1 MDSSRFFHGITL
13 FSRMLVGALFVVSG
27 LIKSNDALGFMY
39 KLEEYFEPGALN
51 LESWIP
57 YALEIA
63 VFVCIAEV
71 LLGIALLVGALPKL
85 TSILTLGM
93 MVFFTWLTWYTA
105 TCDPLGMKMI
115 TDATGANIEIA
126 NQCVLECGCFG
137 NAIPL
142 TAYQSFL
149 KDLFLLI
156 FVIPITIASFRNKI
170 ELNDSRTSM
179 IIYTGAIVMTFLFG
193 YLMLDWIFPI
203 LYLIFLLFAASAVRR
218 RINHPKVEWMMAI
231 AVLIVAGLFQ
241 YKTLAHL
248 PLKDYR
254 AYAVGESIIQNRLSA
269 EEVGISGP
277 KYAYD
282 MIYTN
287 NDSGEEILVKNGT
300 HQNFVNSLFISNH
313 TLKDSINHVIYTN
326 NDSGEEILVKKGT
339 HQNFV
344 NSFFSETHTYK
355 DMVKILIK
363 EADENYF
370 EQPRIMD
377 LIMENAE
384 GDDLTDAVLSKKG
397 YTFFHI
403 SKDLEAAVDAGA
415 PAQAA
420 FNALSSEALKA
431 GFEFYGLT
439 NAGTEYNTSFS
450 AEHSTPYGFLSC
462 DQIELKIII
471 RSNPG
476 LVLMKDGVIVEKWAW
491 RDIPAFSDL
500 DLQ

>member
-1 MDSSRFFHGITL
+1 MDSNKIFSGVTL
-13 FSRMLVGALFVVSG
+13 FSRMFVGALFVVSG

-51 LESWIP
+51 LEAWTP

-85 TSILTLGM
+85 TSVLTLVM

-105 TCDPLGMKMI
+105 TCDPYGMKMI
-115 TDATGANIEIA
+115 SDVAGAKIEIA

-170 ELNDSRTSM
+170 ELNDNRTSM

-193 YLMLDWIFPI
+193 YLMLDWNFPV
-203 LYLIFLLFAASAVRR
+203 LYLVFLLLAASSVRR
-218 RINHPKVEWMMAI
+218 RVNHPKVEWIMAG
-231 AVLIVAGLFQ
+231 AVVIVAGLIQ

-254 AYAVGESIIQNRLSA
+254 AYAIGENVSTNRMTADELGLEAPSYATEYTFRNTITGADTVVLSSDYLKVYN
-269 EEVGISGP
+269 EDSFKNTYEIVT
-277 KYAYD
+277 YD
-282 MIYTN
+282 
-287 NDSGEEILVKNGT
+287 GKE
-300 HQNFVNSLFISNH
+300 
-313 TLKDSINHVIYTN
+313 
-326 NDSGEEILVKKGT
+326 
-339 HQNFV
+339 
-344 NSFFSETHTYK
+344 
-355 DMVKILIK
+355 VKISDGY
-363 EADENYF
+363 E
-370 EQPRIMD
+370 PRIMD

-384 GDDLTDAVLSKKG
+384 GEDLTDAVLSNKG
-397 YTFFHI
+397 YTFLHI
-403 SKDLEAAVDAGA
+403 SKDIESAVDAGA
-415 PAQAA
+415 PAQKD
-420 FNALSSEALKA
+420 FNSLANDAMKA
-431 GFEFYGLT
+431 GCNFYGLT
-439 NAGTEYNTSFS
+439 NAGAEYNNSFS
-450 AEHSTPYGFLSC
+450 KDYSTPYGFLSC
-462 DQIELKIII
+462 DQIELKIIV

-476 LVLMKDGVIVEKWAW
+476 LVLLKDGVVVDKWAW

-500 DLQ
+500 HLP

>member
-1 MDSSRFFHGITL
+1 MDSSRFFNGITR
-13 FSRMLVGALFVVSG
+13 FSRMFVGALFVVSG

-51 LESWIP
+51 LEAWIP

-85 TSILTLGM
+85 TSVLTLGM

-105 TCDPLGMKMI
+105 TCDPFGTKMI
-115 TDATGANIEIA
+115 SDALGANIEIA

-156 FVIPITIASFRNKI
+156 FVIPITIAAFRNKI
-170 ELNDSRTSM
+170 ELNDSRTSI
-179 IIYTGAIVMTFLFG
+179 IIYTGAILMTFLFC
-193 YLMLDWIFPI
+193 YLMLDWNFPI
-203 LYLIFLLFAASAVRR
+203 LYLVFLLFAASAVRR

-231 AVLIVAGLFQ
+231 AVLIVAGLIQ
-241 YKTLAHL
+241 YKTLTHL

-254 AYAVGESIIQNRLSA
+254 AYAVGENISTNRMSA
-269 EEVGISGP
+269 DELGLDAP
-277 KYAYD
+277 TYATE
-282 MIYTN
+282 YT
-287 NDSGEEILVKNGT
+287 
-300 HQNFVNSLFISNH
+300 F
-313 TLKDSINHVIYTN
+313 
-326 NDSGEEILVKKGT
+326 
-339 HQNFV
+339 
-344 NSFFSETHTYK
+344 
-355 DMVKILIK
+355 KILKSGLDTVILSSDWLVMQK
-363 EADENYF
+363 APSFKTTYEVVSYKGPEVKVSDGYE
-370 EQPRIMD
+370 PRIMD
-377 LIMENAE
+377 LIMENAD

-403 SKDLEAAVDAGA
+403 SKDLEASVGAGA
-415 PAQAA
+415 PAQDA
-420 FNALSSEALKA
+420 FNALASEALKA
-431 GFEFYGLT
+431 GFDFYGLT
-439 NAGTEYNTSFS
+439 NTGTEYNTSFS
-450 AEHSTPYGFLSC
+450 EDYSTPYGFLSC

-476 LVLMKDGVIVEKWAW
+476 LVLMKDGVVVEKWAW
-491 RDIPAFSDL
+491 RDVPAFSDL

>member
-1 MDSSRFFHGITL
+1 MDSSRFFNGITI
-13 FSRMLVGALFVVSG
+13 FSRMFVGALFVVSG

-51 LESWIP
+51 LEAWTP

-85 TSILTLGM
+85 TSVLTLGM

-105 TCDPLGMKMI
+105 TCDPFGTKMI
-115 TDATGANIEIA
+115 TDALGANIEIA

-149 KDLFLLI
+149 KDLFLLL
-156 FVIPITIASFRNKI
+156 FVIPITIAAFRDKI
-170 ELNDSRTSM
+170 ELNDTRTSI

-193 YLMLDWIFPI
+193 YLMLDWLFPI
-203 LYLIFLLFAASAVRR
+203 LYLVFLLFAASAVRR
-218 RINHPKVEWMMAI
+218 RINHPQVELIMAI
-231 AVLIVAGLFQ
+231 AVMIVAGLIQ
-241 YKTLAHL
+241 YKTLTHL

-254 AYAVGESIIQNRLSA
+254 AYAIGENISTNR
-269 EEVGISGP
+269 
-277 KYAYD
+277 
-282 MIYTN
+282 MT
-287 NDSGEEILVKNGT
+287 
-300 HQNFVNSLFISNH
+300 
-313 TLKDSINHVIYTN
+313 
-326 NDSGEEILVKKGT
+326 
-339 HQNFV
+339 
-344 NSFFSETHTYK
+344 
-355 DMVKILIK
+355 
-363 EADENYF
+363 ADELGLDAPSYATEYTFRNTKTGVDTIVLSSDYLKVYNVESF
-370 EQPRIMD
+370 TSTYEIVTYDGREVKVSDGYEPRIMD
-377 LIMENAE
+377 LIMENAD
-384 GDDLTDAVLSKKG
+384 GDDLTDAVLSDKG

-403 SKDLEAAVDAGA
+403 SKDIEASVDAGS
-415 PAQAA
+415 PAQKA
-420 FNALSSEALKA
+420 FNSLAEDALNA
-431 GFEFYGLT
+431 GFQFYGLT
-439 NAGTEYNTSFS
+439 NAGTEFNNSYS
-450 AEHSTPYGFLSC
+450 EDHSTPYGFLSC

>member
-1 MDSSRFFHGITL
+1 MDSNRFFNGITL
-13 FSRMLVGALFVVSG
+13 FSRMFVGALFVVSG

-51 LESWIP
+51 LEAWIP

-85 TSILTLGM
+85 TSVLTLGM

-105 TCDPLGMKMI
+105 TCDPFGTKVI
-115 TDATGANIEIA
+115 SDALGANIEIA

-156 FVIPITIASFRNKI
+156 FVIPITIAAFRNKI
-170 ELNDSRTSM
+170 ELNDSRTSI
-179 IIYTGAIVMTFLFG
+179 IIYTGAILMTFLFG
-193 YLMLDWIFPI
+193 YLMLDWLFPI
-203 LYLIFLLFAASAVRR
+203 LYLVFLLFAASAVRR

-231 AVLIVAGLFQ
+231 AVLIVAGLIQ
-241 YKTLAHL
+241 YKTLTHL

-254 AYAVGESIIQNRLSA
+254 AYAIGENIIENRMSADELGLEAPLYATEYTFKNLQTGLDTVILST
-269 EEVGISGP
+269 
-277 KYAYD
+277 D
-282 MIYTN
+282 W
-287 NDSGEEILVKNGT
+287 LVMQKAASFKT
-300 HQNFVNSLFISNH
+300 
-313 TLKDSINHVIYTN
+313 TY
-326 NDSGEEILVKKGT
+326 ELV
-339 HQNFV
+339 
-344 NSFFSETHTYK
+344 TYK
-355 DMVKILIK
+355 GPEVKVSDGY
-363 EADENYF
+363 ET
-370 EQPRIMD
+370 RIMD
-377 LIMENAE
+377 LVMENAD

-403 SKDLEAAVDAGA
+403 SKDLEAAADAGA
-415 PAQAA
+415 PAQAV
-420 FNALSSEALKA
+420 FNALASEALNA
-431 GFEFYGLT
+431 GFDFYGLT
-439 NAGTEYNTSFS
+439 NTGTEYNNSFS
-450 AEHSTPYGFLSC
+450 EDHSTPYGFLSC

-491 RDIPAFSDL
+491 RDVPAFSDL